1 MKSILTTMLTRN
13 LMLKDYNE
21 NPLVI
26 MIIIM
31 IILFISLF
39 VYWLHFFTVTKT

>member
-1 MKSILTTMLTRN
+1 
-13 LMLKDYNE
+13 MLKDYNE